1 MTVTATPIPILS
13 DNYAWLLTDEE
24 SGAVALVDPAVA
36 EPCRDTVHARGGRL
50 DLILLTHHH
59 DDHILGTDALRAEFG
74 CSVFGARADLRRLP
88 VLDRALIENDTI
100 ELGAAQARVIDTPGH
115 TRGHI
120 AFYFPQGGILACGD
134 TLFSL
139 GCGRLIEGSAEEM
152 FASLA
157 KLAAL
162 PDDTLI
168 CCGHE
173 YTEQNG
179 RFALSVDAANP
190 ALLRRMAE
198 VHRLRKAHLPT
209 LPARLAEER
218 AANPF
223 LRATSAVEFARL
235 RAAKDVF
242 RG

>member
-1 MTVTATPIPILS
+1 MTVTAAPVPLLA
-13 DNYAWLLTDEE
+13 DNYAWLLTDTGK
-24 SGAVALVDPAVA
+24 GAVAIVDPAEA
-36 EPCRDTVHARGGRL
+36 EPCARAVDAAGGRL

-59 DDHILGTDALRAEFG
+59 DDHIHGTDALRERFG
-74 CSVFGARADLRRLP
+74 CPVFGARADLRRLP
-88 VLDRALIENDTI
+88 ALDRALVENDTFA
-100 ELGAAQARVIDTPGH
+100 LGAANARVIDTPGH

-120 AFYFPQGGILACGD
+120 AFFFPAGLVLACGD

-139 GCGRLIEGSAEEM
+139 GCGRLIEGLAEEM
-152 FASLA
+152 FASLG
-157 KLAAL
+157 KLASL
-162 PDDTLI
+162 PDDTLV

-179 RFALSVDAANP
+179 RFALSVDPSNP
-190 ALLRRMAE
+190 ALLARMEE
-198 VHRLRKAHLPT
+198 VHRLRAAGRPT
-209 LPARLAEER
+209 LPVRLAEER

-223 LRATSAVEFARL
+223 LRAASAAEFARL